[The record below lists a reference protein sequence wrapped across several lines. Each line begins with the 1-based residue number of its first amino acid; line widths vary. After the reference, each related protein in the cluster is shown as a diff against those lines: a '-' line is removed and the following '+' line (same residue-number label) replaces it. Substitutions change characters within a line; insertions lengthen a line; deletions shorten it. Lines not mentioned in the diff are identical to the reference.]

1 MLLWE
6 QKTLILYYREQHMTY
21 RQIGEKLGLSPDTV
35 KTFCRRKRAQSER
48 TEESVQ
54 AQCRNCGA
62 PVHLLPGRRER
73 LFCSPAC
80 RTAYW
85 RKHNLLGGTPRYCAG
100 CGALL
105 TGGSASRKY
114 CGHACYIR
122 HRFGSTAS
130 PSGESEKETHSR
142 RLEADPT
149 AAAANKK
156 PTASPREEAEPTASI
171 LTKEQQFER
180 ELNYRAALSIAKQM
194 REDGL
199 VTPKEFVQIDRFL
212 RRKFSPVWGG
222 LYQNN
227 P

>member
-1 MLLWE
+1 MTQE
-6 QKTLILYYREQHMTY
+6 QKILILHYREQHMTY

-35 KTFCRRKRAQSER
+35 KTFCRRNGAQAGK
-48 TEESVQ
+48 T
-54 AQCRNCGA
+54 AQGAECRCRNCGA
-62 PVHLLPGRRER
+62 PVHPLPGRRER

-85 RKHNLLGGTPRYCAG
+85 RKHNLLGKDPRYCAG

-114 CGHACYIR
+114 CSHACYIR
-122 HRFGSTAS
+122 HRFGSSAA
-130 PSGESEKETHSR
+130 PSAPQREAKTPHLEK
-142 RLEADPT
+142 
-149 AAAANKK
+149 
-156 PTASPREEAEPTASI
+156 AEPLVPL
-171 LTKEQQFER
+171 LTKEQFER
-180 ELNYRAALSIAKQM
+180 ELNYRVALSIARQM
-194 REDGL
+194 REGGL
-199 VTPKEFVQIDRFL
+199 VTPGEFVQIDRFL

>member
-1 MLLWE
+1 MTQE
-6 QKTLILYYREQHMTY
+6 QKILILHYREQHMTY

-35 KTFCRRKRAQSER
+35 KTFCRRNGAQTGKTAQSAECR
-48 TEESVQ
+48 
-54 AQCRNCGA
+54 CRNCGA
-62 PVHLLPGRRER
+62 PVHPLPGRRER

-85 RKHNLLGGTPRYCAG
+85 RKHNLLGKDPRYCAG

-114 CGHACYIR
+114 CSHACYIR

-130 PSGESEKETHSR
+130 PSGESEKATLSR

-149 AAAANKK
+149 AAATNKK
-156 PTASPREEAEPTASI
+156 PTASPREEAEPAAPM
-171 LTKEQQFER
+171 LTKEQFER
-180 ELNYRAALSIAKQM
+180 ELNYRVALSIARQM
-194 REDGL
+194 REGGL
-199 VTPKEFVQIDRFL
+199 VTPGEFVQIDRFL

-222 LYQNN
+222 LYQNTA
-227 P
+227 

>member
-1 MLLWE
+1 MTKE

-35 KTFCRRKRAQSER
+35 KTFCRRNTLREDR
-48 TEESVQ
+48 TEAS
-54 AQCRNCGA
+54 ASSQCRNCGA
-62 PVHLLPGRRER
+62 PVHPLPGRRER

-85 RKHNLLGGTPRYCAG
+85 RKHNLLGKDPRYCAG

-114 CGHACYIR
+114 CSHACYIR
-122 HRFGSTAS
+122 HRFGSSAA
-130 PSGESEKETHSR
+130 PSAPQREAKTPHLEK
-142 RLEADPT
+142 
-149 AAAANKK
+149 
-156 PTASPREEAEPTASI
+156 AEPLVPL
-171 LTKEQQFER
+171 LTKEQFER

-199 VTPKEFVQIDRFL
+199 VTPGEFVQIDRFL

-227 P
+227 A

>member
-1 MLLWE
+1 MTKE

-21 RQIGEKLGLSPDTV
+21 RQIGKKLGLSPDTV
-35 KTFCRRKRAQSER
+35 KTFCRRNTPQEDR
-48 TEESVQ
+48 TETSTSS
-54 AQCRNCGA
+54 QCRNCGA
-62 PVHLLPGRRER
+62 PVHPLPGRRER

-85 RKHNLLGGTPRYCAG
+85 RKHNLLGKDPRYCAG

-114 CGHACYIR
+114 CSHACYIR
-122 HRFGSTAS
+122 HRFGSSAA
-130 PSGESEKETHSR
+130 PSAPQREAKTPHLEK
-142 RLEADPT
+142 
-149 AAAANKK
+149 
-156 PTASPREEAEPTASI
+156 AEPLVPL
-171 LTKEQQFER
+171 LTKEQFER
-180 ELNYRAALSIAKQM
+180 ELNYRVALSIARQM

-199 VTPKEFVQIDRFL
+199 VTPGEFVQIDRFL

>member
-1 MLLWE
+1 MTKE

-35 KTFCRRKRAQSER
+35 KTFCRRNTPREDR
-48 TEESVQ
+48 TEAS
-54 AQCRNCGA
+54 ASSQCRNCGA
-62 PVHLLPGRRER
+62 PVHPVPGRRER

-85 RKHNLLGGTPRYCAG
+85 RKHNLLGKDPRYCAG

-114 CGHACYIR
+114 CSHACYIR
-122 HRFGSTAS
+122 HRFGSSAA
-130 PSGESEKETHSR
+130 PSAPQREAKTPHLEK
-142 RLEADPT
+142 
-149 AAAANKK
+149 
-156 PTASPREEAEPTASI
+156 AEPLVPL
-171 LTKEQQFER
+171 LTKEQFER
-180 ELNYRAALSIAKQM
+180 ELNYRAVLSIARQM
-194 REDGL
+194 REGGL
-199 VTPKEFVQIDRFL
+199 VTPGEFVQIDRFL

-227 P
+227 A

>member
-1 MLLWE
+1 MTKE

-21 RQIGEKLGLSPDTV
+21 RQIGKKLGLSPDTV
-35 KTFCRRKRAQSER
+35 KTFCRRNTPQEDR
-48 TEESVQ
+48 TEAS
-54 AQCRNCGA
+54 ASSQCRNCGA
-62 PVHLLPGRRER
+62 PVHPLPGRRER

-85 RKHNLLGGTPRYCAG
+85 RKHNLLGKDPRYCAG

-114 CGHACYIR
+114 CSHACYIR
-122 HRFGSTAS
+122 HRFGSSAA
-130 PSGESEKETHSR
+130 PSAPQREAKAPHLEK
-142 RLEADPT
+142 
-149 AAAANKK
+149 
-156 PTASPREEAEPTASI
+156 AEPLVPL
-171 LTKEQQFER
+171 LTKEQFER
-180 ELNYRAALSIAKQM
+180 ELNYRVALSIARQM
-194 REDGL
+194 REGGL
-199 VTPKEFVQIDRFL
+199 VTPGEFVQTDRFL

>member
-1 MLLWE
+1 MTKE

-35 KTFCRRKRAQSER
+35 KTFCRRNTPREDR
-48 TEESVQ
+48 TEAS
-54 AQCRNCGA
+54 ASSQCRNCGA
-62 PVHLLPGRRER
+62 PVHPLPGRRER

-85 RKHNLLGGTPRYCAG
+85 RKHNLLGKDPRYCAG

-114 CGHACYIR
+114 CGHACYIS
-122 HRFGSTAS
+122 HRFGSSAA
-130 PSGESEKETHSR
+130 PSAPQREAKTPHLEK
-142 RLEADPT
+142 
-149 AAAANKK
+149 
-156 PTASPREEAEPTASI
+156 AEPLVPL
-171 LTKEQQFER
+171 LTKEQFER
-180 ELNYRAALSIAKQM
+180 ELTYRAALSIARQM
-194 REDGL
+194 REGGL
-199 VTPKEFVQIDRFL
+199 VTPGEFVQIDRFL

>member
-1 MLLWE
+1 MTKE

-21 RQIGEKLGLSPDTV
+21 RQIGKKLGLSPDTV
-35 KTFCRRKRAQSER
+35 KTFCCRNTPQEDR
-48 TEESVQ
+48 TEAS
-54 AQCRNCGA
+54 ASSQCRNCGA
-62 PVHLLPGRRER
+62 PVHPLPGRRER

-85 RKHNLLGGTPRYCAG
+85 RKHNLLGKDPRYCAG

-114 CGHACYIR
+114 CSHACYIR
-122 HRFGSTAS
+122 HRFGSSAA
-130 PSGESEKETHSR
+130 PSAPQREAKAPHLEK
-142 RLEADPT
+142 
-149 AAAANKK
+149 
-156 PTASPREEAEPTASI
+156 AEPLVPL
-171 LTKEQQFER
+171 LTKEQFER
-180 ELNYRAALSIAKQM
+180 ELNYRVALSIARQM
-194 REDGL
+194 REGGL
-199 VTPKEFVQIDRFL
+199 VTPGEFVQTDRFL

>member
-1 MLLWE
+1 MTKE

-35 KTFCRRKRAQSER
+35 KTFCRRNTPREDR
-48 TEESVQ
+48 TEAS
-54 AQCRNCGA
+54 ASSQCRNCGA
-62 PVHLLPGRRER
+62 PVHPLPGRRER

-85 RKHNLLGGTPRYCAG
+85 RKHNLLGKDPQHCAG

-114 CGHACYIR
+114 CGHACYIS
-122 HRFGSTAS
+122 HRFGSSAA
-130 PSGESEKETHSR
+130 PSAPQREAKTPHLEK
-142 RLEADPT
+142 
-149 AAAANKK
+149 
-156 PTASPREEAEPTASI
+156 AEPLVPL
-171 LTKEQQFER
+171 LTKEQFER
-180 ELNYRAALSIAKQM
+180 ELNYRAVLSIARQM
-194 REDGL
+194 REGGL
-199 VTPKEFVQIDRFL
+199 VTPGEFVQIDRFL

-227 P
+227 T

>member
-1 MLLWE
+1 MTQE
-6 QKTLILYYREQHMTY
+6 QKILILHYREQHMTY

-35 KTFCRRKRAQSER
+35 KTFCRRNTPREDR
-48 TEESVQ
+48 TEAS
-54 AQCRNCGA
+54 ASSQCRNCGA
-62 PVHLLPGRRER
+62 PVHPLPGRRER

-85 RKHNLLGGTPRYCAG
+85 RKHNLLGKDPRYCAG

-114 CGHACYIR
+114 CSHACYIR
-122 HRFGSTAS
+122 HRFGSSAA
-130 PSGESEKETHSR
+130 PSAPQREAKTPHLEK
-142 RLEADPT
+142 
-149 AAAANKK
+149 
-156 PTASPREEAEPTASI
+156 AEPLVPL
-171 LTKEQQFER
+171 LTKEQFER
-180 ELNYRAALSIAKQM
+180 ELNYRAVLSIARQM
-194 REDGL
+194 REGGL
-199 VTPKEFVQIDRFL
+199 VTPGEFVQIDRFL

>member
-1 MLLWE
+1 MTQE
-6 QKTLILYYREQHMTY
+6 QKILILHYREQHMTY

-100 CGALL
+100 CDALL

-114 CGHACYIR
+114 CSHACYIR
-122 HRFGSTAS
+122 HRFGSSAA
-130 PSGESEKETHSR
+130 PYAPQREAKAPHLEK
-142 RLEADPT
+142 
-149 AAAANKK
+149 
-156 PTASPREEAEPTASI
+156 AEPLVPL
-171 LTKEQQFER
+171 LTKEQFER
-180 ELNYRAALSIAKQM
+180 ELNYRVALSIARQM
-194 REDGL
+194 RE
-199 VTPKEFVQIDRFL
+199 
-212 RRKFSPVWGG
+212 
-222 LYQNN
+222 
-227 P
+227 

>member
-1 MLLWE
+1 MTKE

-35 KTFCRRKRAQSER
+35 KTFCRRNTPQEDR
-48 TEESVQ
+48 TETS
-54 AQCRNCGA
+54 ASSQCRNCGA

-85 RKHNLLGGTPRYCAG
+85 RKHNLLGKDPRYCAG

-114 CGHACYIR
+114 CGHACYIS
-122 HRFGSTAS
+122 HRFGSSAA
-130 PSGESEKETHSR
+130 PSAPQREAKAPHLEK
-142 RLEADPT
+142 
-149 AAAANKK
+149 
-156 PTASPREEAEPTASI
+156 AEPLVPL
-171 LTKEQQFER
+171 LTKEQFER
-180 ELNYRAALSIAKQM
+180 ELNYRAALSIARQM
-194 REDGL
+194 REGGL
-199 VTPKEFVQIDRFL
+199 VTPGEFVQIDTFL

>member
-1 MLLWE
+1 MTQE
-6 QKTLILYYREQHMTY
+6 QKILILHYREQHMTY

-35 KTFCRRKRAQSER
+35 KTFCRRNTPQEDR
-48 TEESVQ
+48 TEAS
-54 AQCRNCGA
+54 ASSQCRNCGA
-62 PVHLLPGRRER
+62 PVHPLPGRRER

-85 RKHNLLGGTPRYCAG
+85 RKHNLLGYCAG

-114 CGHACYIR
+114 CSHACYIR
-122 HRFGSTAS
+122 HRFGITAS
-130 PSGESEKETHSR
+130 PSGESEKATLSR

-149 AAAANKK
+149 AAATNKK
-156 PTASPREEAEPTASI
+156 PTASPREEAEPTAPI
-171 LTKEQQFER
+171 LTKEQFER
-180 ELNYRAALSIAKQM
+180 ELNYRAVLSIARQM

-199 VTPKEFVQIDRFL
+199 VTPGEFVQIDRFL

-227 P
+227 A

>member
-1 MLLWE
+1 MTKE

-35 KTFCRRKRAQSER
+35 KTFCRRNTPQEDR
-48 TEESVQ
+48 TEAS
-54 AQCRNCGA
+54 ASSQCRNCGA
-62 PVHLLPGRRER
+62 PVHPLPGRRER

-85 RKHNLLGGTPRYCAG
+85 RKHNLLGKDPRYCAG

-114 CGHACYIR
+114 CSHACYIR
-122 HRFGSTAS
+122 HRFGSSAA
-130 PSGESEKETHSR
+130 PSAPQREAKTPHLEK
-142 RLEADPT
+142 
-149 AAAANKK
+149 
-156 PTASPREEAEPTASI
+156 AEPLVPL
-171 LTKEQQFER
+171 LTKEQFER
-180 ELNYRAALSIAKQM
+180 ELNYRVALSIARQM
-194 REDGL
+194 REGGL
-199 VTPKEFVQIDRFL
+199 VTPGEFVQIDRFL

>member
-1 MLLWE
+1 MTQE
-6 QKTLILYYREQHMTY
+6 QKILILHYREQHMTY

-35 KTFCRRKRAQSER
+35 KTFCRRNTPREDR
-48 TEESVQ
+48 TEAS
-54 AQCRNCGA
+54 ASSQCRNCGA
-62 PVHLLPGRRER
+62 PVHPLPGRRER

-85 RKHNLLGGTPRYCAG
+85 RKHNLLGKDPRYCAG

-114 CGHACYIR
+114 CSHACYIR
-122 HRFGSTAS
+122 HRFGSSAA
-130 PSGESEKETHSR
+130 PSAPQREAKTPHLEK
-142 RLEADPT
+142 
-149 AAAANKK
+149 
-156 PTASPREEAEPTASI
+156 AEPLVPL
-171 LTKEQQFER
+171 LTKEQFER
-180 ELNYRAALSIAKQM
+180 ELNYRAVLSIARQM

-199 VTPKEFVQIDRFL
+199 ITPGEFVQIDRFL

-227 P
+227 A

>member
-1 MLLWE
+1 MTKE

-35 KTFCRRKRAQSER
+35 KTFCRRTTPQEDR
-48 TEESVQ
+48 TEAS
-54 AQCRNCGA
+54 ASSQCRNCGA
-62 PVHLLPGRRER
+62 PVHPLPGRRER

-85 RKHNLLGGTPRYCAG
+85 RKHNLLGKDPRYCAG

-114 CGHACYIR
+114 CSHACYIR
-122 HRFGSTAS
+122 HRFGSSAA
-130 PSGESEKETHSR
+130 PSAPQREAKTPHLEK
-142 RLEADPT
+142 
-149 AAAANKK
+149 
-156 PTASPREEAEPTASI
+156 AEPLVPL
-171 LTKEQQFER
+171 LTKEQFER

-199 VTPKEFVQIDRFL
+199 VTPGEFVQIDRFL

-227 P
+227 A

>member
-1 MLLWE
+1 MTQE
-6 QKTLILYYREQHMTY
+6 QKILILHYREQHMTY

-35 KTFCRRKRAQSER
+35 KTFCRRNTPQEDR
-48 TEESVQ
+48 TETS
-54 AQCRNCGA
+54 ASSQCRNCGA

-85 RKHNLLGGTPRYCAG
+85 RKHNLLGKDPRYCAG

-114 CGHACYIR
+114 CSHACYIR
-122 HRFGSTAS
+122 HRFGSSAA
-130 PSGESEKETHSR
+130 PSAPQREAKTPHLEK
-142 RLEADPT
+142 
-149 AAAANKK
+149 
-156 PTASPREEAEPTASI
+156 AEPLVPL
-171 LTKEQQFER
+171 LTKEQFER
-180 ELNYRAALSIAKQM
+180 ELNYRAVLSIANQM

-199 VTPKEFVQIDRFL
+199 VTPGEFVQIDTFL

-222 LYQNN
+222 LYHNN
-227 P
+227 A

>member
-1 MLLWE
+1 MTKE

-35 KTFCRRKRAQSER
+35 KTFCRRNGAQTGKTAQSAECR
-48 TEESVQ
+48 
-54 AQCRNCGA
+54 CRNCGA
-62 PVHLLPGRRER
+62 PVHPLPGRRER

-100 CGALL
+100 CDALL

-114 CGHACYIR
+114 CSHACYIR

-130 PSGESEKETHSR
+130 PSGESEKATLSR

-149 AAAANKK
+149 AAATNKK
-156 PTASPREEAEPTASI
+156 PTASPREEADPTAPI
-171 LTKEQQFER
+171 LTKEQFER
-180 ELNYRAALSIAKQM
+180 ELNYRAALSIARQM

-199 VTPKEFVQIDRFL
+199 VTPGEFVQIDRFL

-227 P
+227 A

>member
-35 KTFCRRKRAQSER
+35 KTFCRRNTPREDR
-48 TEESVQ
+48 TEAS
-54 AQCRNCGA
+54 ASSQCRNCGA
-62 PVHLLPGRRER
+62 PVHPLPGRRER

-85 RKHNLLGGTPRYCAG
+85 RKHNLLGKDPRYCAG

-114 CGHACYIR
+114 CSHACYIR
-122 HRFGSTAS
+122 HRFGSSAA
-130 PSGESEKETHSR
+130 PSAPQREAKAPHLEK
-142 RLEADPT
+142 
-149 AAAANKK
+149 
-156 PTASPREEAEPTASI
+156 AEPLVPL
-171 LTKEQQFER
+171 LTKEQFER
-180 ELNYRAALSIAKQM
+180 ELNYRAAFSIAKQM

-199 VTPKEFVQIDRFL
+199 VTPGEFVQIDRFL

-227 P
+227 A

>member
-1 MLLWE
+1 MTKE

-35 KTFCRRKRAQSER
+35 KTFCRRNGAQAGKTAQSAECR
-48 TEESVQ
+48 
-54 AQCRNCGA
+54 CRNCGA
-62 PVHLLPGRRER
+62 PVHPLPGRRER

-85 RKHNLLGGTPRYCAG
+85 RKHNLLGKDPRYCAG

-114 CGHACYIR
+114 CSHACYIR
-122 HRFGSTAS
+122 HRFGSSAA
-130 PSGESEKETHSR
+130 PSAPQREAKTPHLEK
-142 RLEADPT
+142 
-149 AAAANKK
+149 
-156 PTASPREEAEPTASI
+156 AEPLVPL
-171 LTKEQQFER
+171 LTKEQFER
-180 ELNYRAALSIAKQM
+180 ELNYRVALSIARQM
-194 REDGL
+194 REGGL
-199 VTPKEFVQIDRFL
+199 VTPGEFVQIDRFL

>member
-1 MLLWE
+1 MTQE
-6 QKTLILYYREQHMTY
+6 QKILILHYREQHMTY

-35 KTFCRRKRAQSER
+35 KTFCRRNTPREDR
-48 TEESVQ
+48 TETSTSS
-54 AQCRNCGA
+54 QCRNCGA
-62 PVHLLPGRRER
+62 PVHPLPGRRER

-85 RKHNLLGGTPRYCAG
+85 RKHNLLGKDPRYCAG

-114 CGHACYIR
+114 CSHACYIR
-122 HRFGSTAS
+122 HRFGSSAA
-130 PSGESEKETHSR
+130 PSAPQREAKTPHLEK
-142 RLEADPT
+142 
-149 AAAANKK
+149 
-156 PTASPREEAEPTASI
+156 AEPLVPL
-171 LTKEQQFER
+171 LTKEQFER
-180 ELNYRAALSIAKQM
+180 ELNYRAVLSIAKQM

-199 VTPKEFVQIDRFL
+199 VTPGEFVQIDRFL

-227 P
+227 T

>member
-1 MLLWE
+1 MTKE

-35 KTFCRRKRAQSER
+35 KTFCRRNTPQEDR
-48 TEESVQ
+48 TETS
-54 AQCRNCGA
+54 ASSQCRNCGA

-85 RKHNLLGGTPRYCAG
+85 RKHNLLGKDPRYCAG

-114 CGHACYIR
+114 CGHACYIS
-122 HRFGSTAS
+122 HRFGSSAA
-130 PSGESEKETHSR
+130 PSAPQREAKTPHLEK
-142 RLEADPT
+142 
-149 AAAANKK
+149 
-156 PTASPREEAEPTASI
+156 AEPLVPL
-171 LTKEQQFER
+171 LTKEQFER
-180 ELNYRAALSIAKQM
+180 ELNYRAALSIARQM
-194 REDGL
+194 REGGL
-199 VTPKEFVQIDRFL
+199 VTPGEFVQIDTFL

>member
-1 MLLWE
+1 MTQE
-6 QKTLILYYREQHMTY
+6 QKILILHYREQHMTY

-35 KTFCRRKRAQSER
+35 KTFCRRNTPREDR
-48 TEESVQ
+48 TEAS
-54 AQCRNCGA
+54 ASSQCRNCGA
-62 PVHLLPGRRER
+62 PVHPLPGRRER

-122 HRFGSTAS
+122 HRFGSSAA
-130 PSGESEKETHSR
+130 PSAPQREAKTPHLEK
-142 RLEADPT
+142 
-149 AAAANKK
+149 
-156 PTASPREEAEPTASI
+156 AEPLVPL
-171 LTKEQQFER
+171 LTKEQFER

-194 REDGL
+194 REGGL
-199 VTPKEFVQIDRFL
+199 VTPGEFVQIDRFL

-227 P
+227 A

>member
-1 MLLWE
+1 MTKE

-35 KTFCRRKRAQSER
+35 KTFCRRNTPQEDR
-48 TEESVQ
+48 TETS
-54 AQCRNCGA
+54 ASSQCRNCGA

-85 RKHNLLGGTPRYCAG
+85 RKHNLLGKDPRYCAG

-114 CGHACYIR
+114 CGHACYIS
-122 HRFGSTAS
+122 HRFGSSAA
-130 PSGESEKETHSR
+130 PSAPQREAKTPHLEK
-142 RLEADPT
+142 
-149 AAAANKK
+149 
-156 PTASPREEAEPTASI
+156 AEPLVPL
-171 LTKEQQFER
+171 LTKEQFER
-180 ELNYRAALSIAKQM
+180 ELNYRAALSIARQM
-194 REDGL
+194 REGGL
-199 VTPKEFVQIDRFL
+199 VTPGEFVQIDRFL

>member
-1 MLLWE
+1 MTKE

-35 KTFCRRKRAQSER
+35 KTFCRRNTPQEDR
-48 TEESVQ
+48 TEAS
-54 AQCRNCGA
+54 ASSQCRNCGA
-62 PVHLLPGRRER
+62 PVHPLPGRRER

-122 HRFGSTAS
+122 HRFGSSAA
-130 PSGESEKETHSR
+130 PSAPQREAKAPHLEK
-142 RLEADPT
+142 
-149 AAAANKK
+149 
-156 PTASPREEAEPTASI
+156 AEPLVPL
-171 LTKEQQFER
+171 LTKEQFER
-180 ELNYRAALSIAKQM
+180 ELNYRVALSIARQM
-194 REDGL
+194 REGGL
-199 VTPKEFVQIDRFL
+199 VTPGEFVQIDRFL

>member
-1 MLLWE
+1 MTKE

-35 KTFCRRKRAQSER
+35 KTFCRRNTPQEDR
-48 TEESVQ
+48 TEAS
-54 AQCRNCGA
+54 ASSQCRNCGA
-62 PVHLLPGRRER
+62 PVHPLPGRRER

-100 CGALL
+100 CGAPL

-122 HRFGSTAS
+122 HRFGSSAA
-130 PSGESEKETHSR
+130 PSAPQREAKAPHLEK
-142 RLEADPT
+142 
-149 AAAANKK
+149 
-156 PTASPREEAEPTASI
+156 AEPLVPL
-171 LTKEQQFER
+171 LTKEQFER
-180 ELNYRAALSIAKQM
+180 ELNYRVALSIARQM
-194 REDGL
+194 REGGL
-199 VTPKEFVQIDRFL
+199 VTPGEFVQIDRFL

>member
-1 MLLWE
+1 MTKE

-35 KTFCRRKRAQSER
+35 KTFCRRNTPREDR
-48 TEESVQ
+48 TEAS
-54 AQCRNCGA
+54 ASSQCRNCGA
-62 PVHLLPGRRER
+62 PVHPLPGRRER

-85 RKHNLLGGTPRYCAG
+85 RKHNLLGKDPRYCAG

-114 CGHACYIR
+114 CSHACYIR
-122 HRFGSTAS
+122 HRFGSSAA
-130 PSGESEKETHSR
+130 PSAPQREAKAPHLEK
-142 RLEADPT
+142 
-149 AAAANKK
+149 
-156 PTASPREEAEPTASI
+156 AEPLVPL
-171 LTKEQQFER
+171 LTKEQFER

-227 P
+227 A

>member
-1 MLLWE
+1 MTKE
-6 QKTLILYYREQHMTY
+6 QKILILHYREQHMTY

-35 KTFCRRKRAQSER
+35 KTFCRRNTPREDR
-48 TEESVQ
+48 TEAS
-54 AQCRNCGA
+54 ASSQCRNCGA
-62 PVHLLPGRRER
+62 SVHPLPGRRER
-73 LFCSPAC
+73 LFCCPAC

-85 RKHNLLGGTPRYCAG
+85 RKHNLLGKDPRYCAG

-114 CGHACYIR
+114 CSHACYIR
-122 HRFGSTAS
+122 HRFGSSAA
-130 PSGESEKETHSR
+130 PSAPQREAKAPHLEK
-142 RLEADPT
+142 
-149 AAAANKK
+149 
-156 PTASPREEAEPTASI
+156 AEPLVPL
-171 LTKEQQFER
+171 LTKEQFER
-180 ELNYRAALSIAKQM
+180 ELNYRAVLSIARQM

-199 VTPKEFVQIDRFL
+199 VTPKEFVQIDAFL

>member
-1 MLLWE
+1 MTKE
-6 QKTLILYYREQHMTY
+6 QKTLILHYREQHMTY

-62 PVHLLPGRRER
+62 PVHPLPGRRER

-85 RKHNLLGGTPRYCAG
+85 RKHNLLGKDPRYCAG

-114 CGHACYIR
+114 CSHACYIR
-122 HRFGSTAS
+122 HRFGSSAA
-130 PSGESEKETHSR
+130 PSAPQREAKAPHLEK
-142 RLEADPT
+142 
-149 AAAANKK
+149 
-156 PTASPREEAEPTASI
+156 AEPLVPL
-171 LTKEQQFER
+171 LTKEQFER
-180 ELNYRAALSIAKQM
+180 ELNYRAAFSIAKQM

-199 VTPKEFVQIDRFL
+199 VTPGEFVQIDRFL

-227 P
+227 A

>member
-1 MLLWE
+1 MTKE
-6 QKTLILYYREQHMTY
+6 QKTLILHYREQHMTY

-62 PVHLLPGRRER
+62 PVHPLPGRRER

-85 RKHNLLGGTPRYCAG
+85 RKHNLLGGMPRYCAG

-114 CGHACYIR
+114 CSHACYIR
-122 HRFGSTAS
+122 HRFGSSAA
-130 PSGESEKETHSR
+130 PSAPQREAKAPHLEK
-142 RLEADPT
+142 
-149 AAAANKK
+149 
-156 PTASPREEAEPTASI
+156 AEPLVPL
-171 LTKEQQFER
+171 LTKEQFER

-194 REDGL
+194 REGGL
-199 VTPKEFVQIDRFL
+199 VTPGEFVQIDRFL

-227 P
+227 A